1 MYPRAGGGI
10 TAGTLWP
17 GGVERPLPVPNAE
30 ASGPAFPTRP
40 AGRPALHKF
49 DRDMTRTSKY
59 CPTTHPAAEAAPTRP
74 DRVGVSR
81 PRTVRQ
87 PLIALLPL
95 AFLLVM
101 TASCQR
107 EPLPQDPGTY
117 IAFTPDL
124 TPTKAPVEGP
134 IESAGQISEFA
145 VWANYDDGSGTIN
158 EIMDNIRVYIRDGL
172 WVYDYLKPWET
183 GSWKFYAFYPY
194 DYDPSVL
201 KVDVYIP
208 KTEGQTDEGIEIEY
222 FDGSAM
228 NIDLMSA
235 EVDRNVDLTDNTNTS
250 TSPVA
255 FTFQHLLSRIDIV
268 AKSAN
273 GEVEVTALTF
283 SGMDVYGTY
292 NHQDETATGYQDK
305 WTLIS
310 EYNGQSLNPGSVSLT
325 FPDGSTSISVPASD
339 TPTSLLTDLL
349 LIPQTPGTDCK
360 ITVTYTSTYH
370 TEPQTREITLP
381 SDPTWERAHRYVYT
395 IIFNERDITLNI
407 NIVEWEETYKEEVIW

>member
-124 TPTKAPVEGP
+124 TPTKAP
-134 IESAGQISEFA
+134 IESADQISEFA

-158 EIMDNIRVYIRDGL
+158 EIMDSIRVYRSNDL
-172 WVYDYLKPWET
+172 WLYDDLKPWET
-183 GSWKFYAFYPY
+183 GTWNFYAFYPY
-194 DYDPSVL
+194 DYDPSEL
-201 KVDVYIP
+201 KVGVYIP

-235 EVDRNVDLTDNTNTS
+235 EVLDRNVDLTGNTG

-255 FTFQHLLSRIDIV
+255 FTFQHLLSRVDIV

-273 GEVEVTALTF
+273 GQVEVTALTF
-283 SGMDVYGTY
+283 SGMGVYGTY
-292 NHQDETATGYQDK
+292 NHQDGTATDYQDK
-305 WTLIS
+305 WTLI
-310 EYNGQSLNPGSVSLT
+310 QSYDSQLLDPGSVSIT
-325 FPDGSTSISVPASD
+325 FPLPDGSTSISVPASD
-339 TPTSLLTDLL
+339 TPTDLLTDLL

-360 ITVTYTSTYH
+360 IDVTYTFNDQKYTS
-370 TEPQTREITLP
+370 PLTLP
-381 SDPTWERAHRYVYT
+381 ADPTWEPGLKYTYTLSFTTSVGLTVKVADWVVENYT
-395 IIFNERDITLNI
+395 I
-407 NIVEWEETYKEEVIW
+407 EW